1 MNKPGPV
8 CACFHLDSHPNSSR
22 RLLLLLRDYIDIN
35 IATPRFMVE
44 PDMVDRAYQ
53 PLAKAWKRAKLI
65 NVKAIRGVTS
75 GRVDIIDSEGNE
87 QVLEADGIIVATG
100 AVQSSPL
107 IKDVQGKSKDARKA
121 EFIAFRDAVKN
132 SKAGVLVIGGGTTG
146 VELIA
151 EIATDFTNV
160 NCTLVNKPQLLLS
173 ESKQNDGTIAYSS
186 SYRSY
191 LKFSSSPLHFQ
202 MDRPRDPPC
211 TTL

>member
-1 MNKPGPV
+1 
-8 CACFHLDSHPNSSR
+8 
-22 RLLLLLRDYIDIN
+22 
-35 IATPRFMVE
+35 
-44 PDMVDRAYQ
+44 
-53 PLAKAWKRAKLI
+53 
-65 NVKAIRGVTS
+65 
-75 GRVDIIDSEGNE
+75 
-87 QVLEADGIIVATG
+87 
-100 AVQSSPL
+100 L